1 MMDQEFEVITAEEA
15 EELASR
21 NIGRNNPTQSLLKL
35 MENPSALG
43 QQLNLNE
50 EQVRNVKSVISGMG
64 SAAAVKYLS
73 AAFGS
78 ELAAA
83 FGGFTAAFLSKK
95 LFGGR

>member
-1 MMDQEFEVITAEEA
+1 MEQGYEVFSAEEA

-21 NIGRNNPTQSLLKL
+21 QIGGDNPTQALMRL

-43 QQLNLNE
+43 QQLNLSE
-50 EQVRNVKSVISGMG
+50 EQALNVRSLISGMG

-73 AAFGS
+73 AHFGT
-78 ELAAA
+78 ELSAA
-83 FGGFTAAFLSKK
+83 FGGFAAAFISKK